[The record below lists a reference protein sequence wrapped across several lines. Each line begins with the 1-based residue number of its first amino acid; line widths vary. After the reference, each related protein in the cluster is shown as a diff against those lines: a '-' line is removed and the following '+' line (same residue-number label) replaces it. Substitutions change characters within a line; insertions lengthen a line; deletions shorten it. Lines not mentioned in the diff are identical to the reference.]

1 MQQGTIKNLIA
12 GRGYGFI
19 SAEDGD
25 LFFHHSAVPDGA
37 FEQLQEGQTV
47 EYEKGMGRQDRPCA
61 TLVQPIETTDEVT
74 GVD

>member
-19 SAEDGD
+19 STEDGD
-25 LFFHHSAVPDGA
+25 LFFHHSAVRDTE

-47 EYEKGMGRQDRPCA
+47 EYEKGVGPQGKTCA
-61 TLVQPIETTDEVT
+61 TLVKPGGTADA
-74 GVD
+74 